1 MRVLADREKS
11 GAPQR
16 IRVLLVEDH
25 PVMRQGLAL
34 LLERE
39 TDMLVCGE
47 ADDVASALRAA
58 LELRPDV
65 VVVDIT
71 LKNSNGLDLIKELRR
86 RAPLLPVLVFSIH
99 DEAVYAERALQAGA
113 RGYVMKHEATEKL
126 LDAIRCLSRGESYF
140 SEHVQERVLRQAG
153 RGGRQ
158 NRDSVQALSDRELQ
172 IFELVGRGLG
182 TRVIAERLEISVKT
196 VESHLARIKEKLDL
210 KNHTELLQ
218 RATLWVSEEDRN

>member
-1 MRVLADREKS
+1 V
-11 GAPQR
+11 
-16 IRVLLVEDH
+16 
-25 PVMRQGLAL
+25 
-34 LLERE
+34 
-39 TDMLVCGE
+39 
-47 ADDVASALRAA
+47 
-58 LELRPDV
+58 
-65 VVVDIT
+65 
-71 LKNSNGLDLIKELRR
+71 
-86 RAPLLPVLVFSIH
+86 
-99 DEAVYAERALQAGA
+99 
-113 RGYVMKHEATEKL
+113 
-126 LDAIRCLSRGESYF
+126 SRGESYF